1 MDRPNGGNPPYPGVP
16 FDERKMDVHD
26 CLARVAGTTNDVE
39 LLCFRFV
46 KTTDDKTLSFFR
58 IFPDPATAR
67 DFRPFIFSLSA
78 DVQDLM
84 ILFLSSGMRWHFFS
98 SASRGVCCP
107 LCSCSFWSWEHF
119 LQCHHTGQLV
129 TLYLEFLAAATEG
142 NWLGI
147 AEGVRDVMKVWVR
160 LFSRDAIKWNSNQI
174 DAMFSFV
181 T

>member
-1 MDRPNGGNPPYPGVP
+1 
-16 FDERKMDVHD
+16 
-26 CLARVAGTTNDVE
+26 
-39 LLCFRFV
+39 
-46 KTTDDKTLSFFR
+46 
-58 IFPDPATAR
+58 
-67 DFRPFIFSLSA
+67 
-78 DVQDLM
+78 
-84 ILFLSSGMRWHFFS
+84 
-98 SASRGVCCP
+98 
-107 LCSCSFWSWEHF
+107 
-119 LQCHHTGQLV
+119 V